1 MPVTNIFVTLTRRRS
16 PVRWGSQRKSHTT
29 THTGIARDVRGL
41 LATPR
46 DAAIRAVWAYGDW
59 LRVDITTN
67 AAGTAS
73 EQKASPLHRSG
84 LEGTCV
90 CLAVLVMRREL
101 TFRGP
106 CQVFFRWVT
115 GWTWEPVISETPTPT
130 GDRFE
135 ID

>member
-1 MPVTNIFVTLTRRRS
+1 MFVVSWQPHVTQPLEQSGLTVTGLEWTLQLMP
-16 PVRWGSQRKSHTT
+16 PE
-29 THTGIARDVRGL
+29 
-41 LATPR
+41 
-46 DAAIRAVWAYGDW
+46 
-59 LRVDITTN
+59 
-67 AAGTAS
+67 TAS